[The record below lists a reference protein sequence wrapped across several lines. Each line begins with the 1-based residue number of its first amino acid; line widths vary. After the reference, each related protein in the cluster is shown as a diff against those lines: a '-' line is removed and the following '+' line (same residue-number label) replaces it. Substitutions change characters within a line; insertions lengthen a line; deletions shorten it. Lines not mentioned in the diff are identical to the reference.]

1 MASLVLTS
9 TFAATRSDHAGMTGN
24 SHDPLTAARLSMV
37 ETQLRRRGIRDQRV
51 LDAMTKVPRHEFVG
65 RQHWADAYADHPVP
79 IGEQQTTSQPYI
91 IAVMLQAA
99 EVTPHDRV
107 LEIGAGSGYQ
117 TALLCELA
125 REVFAVER
133 YSALAAD
140 VTNRLEQLGY
150 KNSAVVTG
158 GGSLRLPEPA
168 PYEAIIVAAAAPRVP
183 PALIEQLAP
192 GGRLVVPVGDA
203 QQQVLQLARKDA
215 AGKVNVIP
223 LESCRFVPLVG
234 QQGFAA

>member
-1 MASLVLTS
+1 
-9 TFAATRSDHAGMTGN
+9 MTGN

-99 EVTPHDRV
+99 EIKPQDRV

-133 YSALAAD
+133 YPALSAN
-140 VTNRLEQLGY
+140 VTHILERLGY
-150 KNSAVVTG
+150 KNATIVTG
-158 GGSLRLPEPA
+158 DGSLGLRERA
-168 PYEAIIVAAAAPRVP
+168 PYDAIIVAAAAPRVP
-183 PALIEQLAP
+183 PALLEQLAP

-215 AGKVNVIP
+215 SGNVGVTS